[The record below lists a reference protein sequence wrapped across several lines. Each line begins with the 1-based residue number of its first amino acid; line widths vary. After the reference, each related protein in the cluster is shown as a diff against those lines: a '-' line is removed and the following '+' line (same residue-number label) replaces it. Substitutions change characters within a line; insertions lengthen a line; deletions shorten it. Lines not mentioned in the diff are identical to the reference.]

1 MEHRRRTVSNV
12 IDDDIEKQ
20 ISRSC
25 GKSASLDEARDNH
38 IEYIYNGHFSVYNFI
53 FCGVLKLICPCFVK
67 KRDPV
72 IIDI

>member
-20 ISRSC
+20 ISRSR
-25 GKSASLDEARDNH
+25 GKSASFDEARDNH
-38 IEYIYNGHFSVYNFI
+38 IEYLYNGKFSVYNFI
-53 FCGVLKLICPCFVK
+53 FCGFLKLICPCFTK